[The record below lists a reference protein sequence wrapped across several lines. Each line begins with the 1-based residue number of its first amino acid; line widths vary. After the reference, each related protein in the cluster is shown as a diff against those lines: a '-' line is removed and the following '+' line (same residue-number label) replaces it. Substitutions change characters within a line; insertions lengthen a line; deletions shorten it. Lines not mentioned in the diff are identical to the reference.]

1 MSNLDVQNIN
11 SKTGSSAIS
20 IADDGTATISNLGFS
35 YTTNV
40 ISTNTNAASSN
51 VYVFTASL
59 TLTLPASPQVGDWI
73 KVSDRSGTTTSVI
86 GRNGNN
92 IMGSAT
98 DLTIDVDNATLELA
112 YVDAANGWVLL

>member
-1 MSNLDVQNIN
+1 MSDLDVQNIN
-11 SKTGSSAIS
+11 SKTGNAAIS
-20 IADDGTATISNLGFS
+20 IADDGSTVINNLGFS
-35 YTTNV
+35 YITNV
-40 ISTNTNAASSN
+40 IATNTNAASN
-51 VYVFTASL
+51 NLYVLTASL
-59 TLTLPASPQVGDWI
+59 TLTLPAFPQVGDWI

-112 YVDAANGWVLL
+112 YADATNGWVLL